1 MHRGPARFCPGVD
14 VVLIPGL
21 WLNGASW
28 DEVAAPLREAG
39 HTVHAL
45 TLPGLESRDADC
57 TEITLRARGGRCPS
71 GSHRRRRLPRR
82 RTARR
87 RRRENDEF
95 PAVNGDVPLPDWSEF
110 GKEELVDLDEERR
123 ARLRSI
129 AIPSPVH
136 VARDQ
141 QVLRDPRRYDVPAT
155 VITCE
160 FSSDLMRKWLSEGH
174 PFMAELGK
182 VKDYELVDLPTGHW
196 PQITR
201 PTELAGGFPA
211 QRSVGREGFEPP

>member
-1 MHRGPARFCPGVD
+1 MRSPCPVSSLGTRTAPRSPCAHAAVDARPDRIAGV
-14 VVLIPGL
+14 VY
-21 WLNGASW
+21 
-28 DEVAAPLREAG
+28 
-39 HTVHAL
+39 
-45 TLPGLESRDADC
+45 RDAGPLGD
-57 TEITLRARGGRCPS
+57 GGVK
-71 GSHRRRRLPRR
+71 
-82 RTARR
+82 
-87 RRRENDEF
+87 NDEF

-155 VITCE
+155 VINCE